1 MVKQQLI
8 ALFLPG
14 IVTANLHPLRILYGE
29 GKVRTYFFLPS
40 NKDYENTHNQT
51 GRYNFAALDA
61 WRVLPIATGLHWA
74 VMNQTQA
81 TLDVAASAT
90 ILALDKNGETE
101 QFTVDIRKDGK
112 GCFENVQYTLKV
124 KGEPQMITAEMEHV
138 LYTVEDELKE
148 LCEGNR
154 LRSLPAR
161 KYFDFTGLKP
171 GKYEGW
177 MRDEMDEEVEVA
189 HGKVIDE
196 LMGVKDVTK
205 NFSDNKMI
213 QAGGFIIAQV
223 RFHDTGKKA
232 WNDLYLILIH
242 ARSKLSLRRGR
253 QTPKRAE
260 IPSDSTSYGMTN
272 IASWRLAV
280 RYIRV
285 KE

>member
-74 VMNQTQA
+74 VVNQTQA
-81 TLDVAASAT
+81 TLDVAT
-90 ILALDKNGETE
+90 K
-101 QFTVDIRKDGK
+101 KDGK

-196 LMGVKDVTK
+196 LIGVKDVTK

-280 RYIRV
+280 RYITV